1 MIAREDGSGSKRLSA
16 YTVPAS
22 EQVICRPDIAP
33 LAERQK
39 ILCDW
44 NATARALPSTTFPE
58 LFAVRAAQ
66 TPDAIAALFE
76 DQRLSYG
83 ALEARANQL
92 AHHLRNL
99 GVGPEV
105 VVGLCVERSPEML
118 VGLLGIHKA
127 GGLSAARPRLSA

>member
-1 MIAREDGSGSKRLSA
+1 M
-16 YTVPAS
+16 
-22 EQVICRPDIAP
+22 
-33 LAERQK
+33 
-39 ILCDW
+39 
-44 NATARALPSTTFPE
+44 
-58 LFAVRAAQ
+58 RAAQ